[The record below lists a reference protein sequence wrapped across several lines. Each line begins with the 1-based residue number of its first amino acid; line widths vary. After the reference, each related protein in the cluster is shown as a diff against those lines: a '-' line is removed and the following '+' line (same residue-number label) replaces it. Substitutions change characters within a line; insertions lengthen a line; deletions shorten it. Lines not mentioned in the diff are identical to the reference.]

1 MNYKELAE
9 TFQRLSSTT
18 SRLEKTSI
26 LAEFLKELAEEDA
39 EKAILLLQGRVF
51 PEWDERTVGLAGK
64 MVLKTVARATGS
76 DTSAIEKKFKE
87 KGDLGLVVEELLSSQ
102 RQQTLFSKELTVKD
116 VYTTL
121 QKIATLEG
129 KNSQDQKLGTL
140 NKLLTSASPIEA
152 KFIVRTVLEDLRVGV
167 AEGTLKDATA
177 YAFFTES
184 FSYDKKNNS
193 LTHEMKK
200 GYSLDE
206 VKEKVKRALD
216 LTADVA
222 KVIKHI
228 KEGKKLSEIRL
239 QVGTPCKVMLAR
251 KEKTFGD
258 AFERTGFPVRL
269 EYKYDGFRLQ
279 IHKDGKKVQLFTR
292 RLEDVTEQF
301 PDVVEAVKTHI
312 DATTCIIDAEAVGYD
327 PKEKKYKPFQYISQR
342 IRRKYNIN
350 QLVKELPVEVN
361 VFDVL
366 LLENEEILDKP
377 LTERLKVVEKIVKP
391 EERVLVAARG
401 VEVDKLE
408 EAEKIYQ
415 EALDAG
421 NEGVM
426 IKNLEESYQPG
437 GRVSAWIKM
446 KPVMDELDLV
456 IVKATWGEGKR
467 STWMTS
473 FTLACRD
480 NEEFRTVGKVG
491 TGMKEEATG
500 KGLSFPE
507 LTEKLEPLVIAT
519 SGKEVEVKPEVVVT
533 VAYEEIQKSTA
544 YEAGYALRFPRTIAY
559 RPDRSTEDIASRD
572 EIIDYYHD
580 QK

>member
-1 MNYKELAE
+1 MKYKTLAE
-9 TFQRLSSTT
+9 TFERLSSTT
-18 SRLEKTSI
+18 SRLDKTSI
-26 LAEFLKELAEEDA
+26 LAEFLKRIPEEDA
-39 EKAILLLQGRVF
+39 EEAIMLLQGRAF

-64 MVLKTVARATGS
+64 LVVKAVARATGS
-76 DTSAIEKKFKE
+76 ETSTIEKRFKE
-87 KGDLGLVVEELLSSQ
+87 KGDLGLVVEELLSNQ

-140 NKLLTSASPIEA
+140 NKLLTSASPKEA
-152 KFIVRTVLEDLRVGV
+152 KFIVRTVLEDLRVGI
-167 AEGTLKDATA
+167 AEGTIRDGTA
-177 YAFFTES
+177 LAFFTES
-184 FSYDKKNNS
+184 FSYDKKNNK
-193 LTHEMKK
+193 LNHIMKK
-200 GYSLDE
+200 GIELE
-206 VKEKVKRALD
+206 NAKEEVKRALD
-216 LTADVA
+216 LTADVS

-251 KEKTFGD
+251 KEKTFGE

-279 IHKDGKKVQLFTR
+279 IHKDGETVKLFTR
-292 RLEDVTEQF
+292 RLEEVTVQF
-301 PDVVEAVKTHI
+301 PDVVEAVKKHV
-312 DATTCIIDAEAVGYD
+312 DAKRCILDGEAVGYD
-327 PKEKKYKPFQYISQR
+327 PKEKRYKPFQYISQR
-342 IRRKYNIN
+342 IRRKYNIE
-350 QLVKELPVEVN
+350 QLVKDLPVEVN

-366 LLENEEILDKP
+366 LLEEKEILDKP
-377 LTERLKVVEKIVKP
+377 LKERLEVVESIIKP
-391 EERVLVAARG
+391 KERVLVSARG
-401 VEVDKLE
+401 VEVNKIE

-426 IKNLEESYQPG
+426 IKNLDESYQPG

-446 KPVMDELDLV
+446 KPVMEELDLV

-467 STWMTS
+467 SEWMTS

-480 NEEFRTVGKVG
+480 GDEFLTVGKVG
-491 TGMKEEATG
+491 TGMKEEG
-500 KGLSFPE
+500 NGEGLSFPE
-507 LTEKLEPLVIAT
+507 LTEKLKPLVKRE
-519 SGKEVEVKPEVVVT
+519 SGKEVEVKPEAIVT
-533 VAYEEIQKSTA
+533 VAFEEIQKSTA

-572 EIIDYYHD
+572 EIIDFYHN